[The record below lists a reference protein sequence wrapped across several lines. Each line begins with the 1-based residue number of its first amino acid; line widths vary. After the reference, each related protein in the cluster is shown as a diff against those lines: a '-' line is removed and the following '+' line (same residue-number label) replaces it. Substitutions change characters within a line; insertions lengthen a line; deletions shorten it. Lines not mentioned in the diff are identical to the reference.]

1 MYLHCVLLGVSFCM
15 IAFREELKLSSDTQ
29 SLTSASTVSLRFG
42 IRIFLRTLFPLIFL
56 FLCADRSHTLFG
68 HHSVGLTDSRM
79 LYLCSEL
86 LQPKHQFDFPVHDV
100 IISFGGTT
108 IYMEDWLTTYEAV
121 QLSGYELDYI
131 RKLVRAQKITGRK
144 WGQSWQVSR
153 KSLQEFIK
161 NREKQGEK
169 RGRKPKREQS
179 EN

>member
-1 MYLHCVLLGVSFCM
+1 
-15 IAFREELKLSSDTQ
+15 
-29 SLTSASTVSLRFG
+29 
-42 IRIFLRTLFPLIFL
+42 
-56 FLCADRSHTLFG
+56 
-68 HHSVGLTDSRM
+68 
-79 LYLCSEL
+79 
-86 LQPKHQFDFPVHDV
+86 
-100 IISFGGTT
+100 
-108 IYMEDWLTTYEAV
+108 MEDWLTTYEAV

-131 RKLVRAQKITGRK
+131 RKLIRAQKITGRK